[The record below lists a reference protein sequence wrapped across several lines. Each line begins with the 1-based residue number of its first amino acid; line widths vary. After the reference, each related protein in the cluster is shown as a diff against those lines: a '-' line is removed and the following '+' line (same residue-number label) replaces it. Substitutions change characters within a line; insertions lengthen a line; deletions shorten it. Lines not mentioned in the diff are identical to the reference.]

1 MKSCYGLPKQISKRR
16 NIAECMD
23 SILQEF
29 EIIEINKSILRRYSN
44 HKFVGNFDYR
54 RAEHTDYIK
63 LEHLKYE
70 SLRDVK
76 KVDKKLQLRPY
87 FLKSKKIREEVGREA
102 FIKSEYS
109 DRWDTYKNT
118 NRVNLSKFLKDML
131 PYIDKTTIK
140 RLKHGKYFRKI
151 VDGLMKNDQLL
162 ELAKTPNSYAVLNP
176 NKTQEFFTGDI
187 IRDLRKK
194 FEVEK
199 LVEMTKDEEFV
210 KKALEEYDLPEPKP
224 SRGRGKKR
232 IPSTNSRTR
241 FYYSQ
246 NVF

>member
-1 MKSCYGLPKQISKRR
+1 MFS
-16 NIAECMD
+16 NMD

-29 EIIEINKSILRRYSN
+29 ELIEMNKSIVKRYSN
-44 HKFVGNFDYR
+44 QKFIEDFNHRTDDHY
-54 RAEHTDYIK
+54 DYIK

-87 FLKSKKIREEVGREA
+87 FLKSKKIRGEIGREA
-102 FIKSEYS
+102 FVKSEYS

-131 PYIDKTTIK
+131 PYIDKPTIK

-151 VDGLMKNDQLL
+151 VGGLMKNDQLL
-162 ELAKTPNSYAVLNP
+162 ELAKTPNSYAVVNP
-176 NKTQEFFTGDI
+176 TKTQEFYTGDI
-187 IRDLRKK
+187 IRDLRNK
-194 FEVEK
+194 FKVEK
-199 LVEMTKDEEFV
+199 LVDLTKDEEWV
-210 KKALEEYDLPEPKP
+210 KKALEEYELPKPKP

-232 IPSTNSRTR
+232 TPASNSRTR
-241 FYYSQ
+241 FYYSP
-246 NVF
+246 NIF

>member
-1 MKSCYGLPKQISKRR
+1 
-16 NIAECMD
+16 MD

-29 EIIEINKSILRRYSN
+29 QLIEINKSILQRYCNQKFIKNFN
-44 HKFVGNFDYR
+44 HRTN
-54 RAEHTDYIK
+54 EHVDYIK
-63 LEHLKYE
+63 LGHLKYE

-87 FLKSKKIREEVGREA
+87 FLKSKKIRDEIGREV
-102 FIKSEYS
+102 FIKPEYS

-118 NRVNLSKFLKDML
+118 NRVNLSRFLKDML
-131 PYIDKTTIK
+131 PYIDKPTIK
-140 RLKHGKYFRKI
+140 RLKHGKYFRRI

-162 ELAKTPNSYAVLNP
+162 DLAKTPNSYAVLNP

-194 FEVEK
+194 FKVEK
-199 LVEMTKDEEFV
+199 LVDMTKDEEWV
-210 KKALEEYDLPEPKP
+210 KKALEEYELPEPK
-224 SRGRGKKR
+224 SYRGRGNKR
-232 IPSTNSRTR
+232 YSSSNSRTR

-246 NVF
+246 NIF

>member
-1 MKSCYGLPKQISKRR
+1 MGK
-16 NIAECMD
+16 NIIYYMD

-29 EIIEINKSILRRYSN
+29 EIIEMNKSILKRYCNQKFIDEFN
-44 HKFVGNFDYR
+44 HRTDDHF
-54 RAEHTDYIK
+54 DYIK

-87 FLKSKKIREEVGREA
+87 FLKSKKIRDEIGREA
-102 FIKSEYS
+102 FVKSEYS

-118 NRVNLSKFLKDML
+118 NRVNLSRFLKDML
-131 PYIDKTTIK
+131 PYVDKPTIK

-162 ELAKTPNSYAVLNP
+162 ELAKTPNSYAVINP
-176 NKTQEFFTGDI
+176 NKTREFFTGDI
-187 IRDLRKK
+187 VRDLRKK
-194 FEVEK
+194 FKVEK
-199 LVEMTKDEEFV
+199 LVDMTKDEKLVE
-210 KKALEEYDLPEPKP
+210 KALKEYELPDPKP
-224 SRGRGKKR
+224 LSSGGSKKQTD
-232 IPSTNSRTR
+232 PSDPRTK

-246 NVF
+246 NIF

>member
-1 MKSCYGLPKQISKRR
+1 
-16 NIAECMD
+16 MD

-29 EIIEINKSILRRYSN
+29 ELIEINKSIVYRYSN
-44 HKFVGNFDYR
+44 QKFIEDFNHRTDDHF
-54 RAEHTDYIK
+54 DYIK

-87 FLKSKKIREEVGREA
+87 FLKSKKIRDEIGREA
-102 FIKSEYS
+102 FIKPEYS

-118 NRVNLSKFLKDML
+118 NRVNLSRFLKDML
-131 PYIDKTTIK
+131 PYVDKPTIK

-162 ELAKTPNSYAVLNP
+162 ELAKTPNSYAVVNP
-176 NKTQEFFTGDI
+176 TKTQEFFTGDI
-187 IRDLRKK
+187 IRDLRKRFK
-194 FEVEK
+194 VDK
-199 LVEMTKDEEFV
+199 LIDMTKDEEWV
-210 KKALEEYDLPEPKP
+210 KKALDEYELPEPKP
-224 SRGRGKKR
+224 QIGGGKKQAV
-232 IPSTNSRTR
+232 STDPRLR

-246 NVF
+246 NIF